1 MHHPGSSLGEGK
13 ADGPLDWMPLI
24 AGLDDEL
31 PDLQFL
37 TIEAE
42 NLVRMTVASKNPALH
57 EFLTR
62 HHSLR
67 ESKLVTRKSSSF
79 SDRNRRIEV
88 RINTA
93 IVAHV
98 AGRSGGTLP
107 GEDLRVDLPDHF
119 NHLPGRLLVGY
130 VLSPI
135 LRVVAETAVHTQRPG
150 IVLHDGAQ
158 IFRIFNLKHL

>member
-24 AGLDDEL
+24 ASLDDEL
-31 PDLQFL
+31 PDLQCL

-42 NLVRMTVASKNPALH
+42 NLVRMTVASKDPALH

-79 SDRNRRIEV
+79 SDRNRRIEL
-88 RINTA
+88 RIDIA
-93 IVAHV
+93 IVAHI
-98 AGRSGGTLP
+98 AGRSGGALP

-119 NHLPGRLLVGY
+119 DHLPGRLLVGC
-130 VLSPI
+130 VLGPI
-135 LRVVAETAVHTQRPG
+135 LTVVAKTASDTQGPVE
-150 IVLHDGAQ
+150 VLHNGA
-158 IFRIFNLKHL
+158 